1 MRGSRSSLP
10 LSAPYP
16 GSDIIRSVPGSL
28 TNVASVWSPWSELSA
43 MDHPVSTQDSEISKR
58 YQECAPLPLL
68 ERRGQPAALEQDGR
82 RLVEVAHFHVA
93 GGAEGD
99 HAQAQRREA
108 FGAPHRLLRRLADQ
122 GLLRP

>member
-16 GSDIIRSVPGSL
+16 GSGIIRPVPGSL

-43 MDHPVSTQDSEISKR
+43 MDHPISTQDSEISKR

-68 ERRGQPAALEQDGR
+68 DRRRQPAALEQDGR

-99 HAQAQRREA
+99 HAEPQGRQA
-108 FGAPHRLLRRLADQ
+108 FGAAQ
-122 GLLRP
+122 GL